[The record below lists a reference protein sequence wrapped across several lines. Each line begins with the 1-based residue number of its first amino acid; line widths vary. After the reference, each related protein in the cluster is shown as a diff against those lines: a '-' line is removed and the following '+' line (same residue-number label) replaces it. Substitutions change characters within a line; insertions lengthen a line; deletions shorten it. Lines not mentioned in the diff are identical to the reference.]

1 MSSLNKTAYPEI
13 NYIDEAL
20 SAANWNS
27 NDTAVPQTVYD
38 VIDFFSGC
46 GGMSYGFHE
55 IGRRTGMFRI
65 IGAFDMDHQANLTYE
80 SNLGIKPCD
89 VDLATAEIEQIKNIV
104 QGMTSSD
111 EKNPLIVIGCT
122 PCQGFSKLNNGKDW
136 RDPRN
141 SLVSK
146 FAKIIEALDPQIV
159 VMENVPALL
168 KTTSNRYFKT
178 FLRTIRKAGYK
189 QITAEIVN
197 MAEYGV
203 PQVRFRS
210 IILAS
215 KDMNLSLPPATF
227 EPLSFKTVQDAIG
240 FLPPLKSGES
250 WDEDPMHITSNH
262 RRKTIDI
269 LKKIPPNG
277 GSRPSGVGPACLD
290 RVSGFKDV
298 YGRLAWN
305 RPSVTLTTRARTPS
319 CGRFAHPDQH
329 RGLSVREAA
338 LLQSFPPD
346 YFFQGSFDNKFKQIG
361 NAVPPAFSMRL
372 AAQIASTTQQN
383 RNRINKST
391 MQRGMIC
398 EHPQ

>member
-1 MSSLNKTAYPEI
+1 MRTKANLNGSTCVFSEKTVYPEI
-13 NYIDEAL
+13 NYIDDAL
-20 SAANWNS
+20 
-27 NDTAVPQTVYD
+27 TAVNWDSSTVPSQVYD

-55 IGRRTGMFRI
+55 VGKRTGMFRL
-65 IGAFDMDHQANLTYE
+65 IGAFDIDHYANLTYE
-80 SNLGIKPCD
+80 FNLGIRPYS
-89 VDLATAEIEQIKNIV
+89 VDLATANIEQIRNIV
-104 QGMTSSD
+104 QSMTPAD

-122 PCQGFSKLNNGKDW
+122 PCQGFSKLNNGKDG

-146 FAKIIEALDPQIV
+146 FARIVEALDPLIA

-168 KTTSNRYFKT
+168 REKSNRYFES
-178 FLRTIRKAGYK
+178 FQRTIRKAGYK
-189 QITAEIVN
+189 QITTEIVN

-215 KDMNLSLPPATF
+215 KDMKITLPPATF
-227 EPLSFKTVQDAIG
+227 EPSSFRTVRDAIG

-269 LKKIPPNG
+269 LEKIPSDG
-277 GSRPSGVGPACLD
+277 GSRPIGVGPACLD

-298 YGRLAWN
+298 YGRLSWN
-305 RPSVTLTTRARTPS
+305 KPSVTLTTRTRTPS

-346 YFFQGSFDNKFKQIG
+346 YFFEGLFDDKFKQIG
-361 NAVPPAFSMRL
+361 NAVPPAFSMKL
-372 AAQIASTTQQN
+372 AAQIAYILASGTIT
-383 RNRINKST
+383 
-391 MQRGMIC
+391 
-398 EHPQ
+398 